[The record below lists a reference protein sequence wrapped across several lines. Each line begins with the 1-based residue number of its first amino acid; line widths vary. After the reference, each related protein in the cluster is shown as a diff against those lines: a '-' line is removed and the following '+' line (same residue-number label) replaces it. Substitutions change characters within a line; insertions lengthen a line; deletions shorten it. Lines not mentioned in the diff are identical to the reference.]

1 MAALG
6 RLVAEL
12 ALDSAQFTEG
22 LKRAE
27 KGFADFER
35 SLGKAATGALT
46 SFAGQ
51 LLAIETASRVA
62 DAAIKS
68 FTETVKGMAAID
80 DATEKTGA
88 AAESIAKLQAQAKIS
103 GQAFEPLESALIKLN
118 KGLSGSEDETKGAGK
133 ALEFLGI
140 NAKDAQGKMRDA
152 GEITIEVAKK
162 LSEFSDKGPL
172 KAALAMDLFGKSGAQ
187 LLPLFKDMASNAQ
200 ELENVF
206 VGNTEAA
213 DEYEKAIAR
222 LALQSEQ
229 LRRVVVSEILPA
241 INDFL
246 TAILNLKKEG
256 DGLQKTIADLAADG
270 SLAKWA
276 REATIAIGETIDSI
290 VVGIN
295 QFRAL
300 HLEVAALAQGAK
312 GALDLLAAG
321 AARAAG
327 DYGSSLKLFAEA
339 DERFEKARELS
350 AKATELAAT
359 KYSVYTTAI
368 SQQAGAF
375 DDARDRALKGAAAT
389 GELAKKTAEYTTT
402 ANGAKDATD
411 KFEKSLAD
419 LLEKLES
426 KDSGQD
432 ASFYKE
438 TRLLDEA
445 LAKGRI
451 TIDRYFASLDT
462 IFKHSPGY
470 IAETKRLEEATREL
484 AKAAEAEYQAALK
497 NYDVARMTEDVY
509 GDLWASMQKQ
519 LEATNQELA
528 LVGLTGA
535 AREKKLV
542 DMKLEIALT
551 QKLTDVEIKALDAQA
566 QKLKAA
572 IDNKAAAEDAIK
584 FLEEQAK
591 TTEQIS
597 KGFEDFFVDLFE
609 NGRDAFSNL
618 GNTIKQFFTKLAAQ
632 FATKFV
638 LNIGANLFSGGGSGG
653 FNLGSLFSGGSG
665 GGGFDLGSI
674 FGGGGSLLGQLPFQF
689 GAGPI
694 AGGTGLAGLASSL
707 GLESFA
713 TGLASAGAGLTANFA
728 TLGTA
733 LNSGIAAAGG
743 FASVLGAAIPVIGII
758 AGIASALGVFDDET
772 GIKIDNSVRDGRGRK
787 DIIDSALGQFDVSG
801 DIGNDAFQ
809 PLIDRVNQLDSYI
822 ADNLLTPDAL
832 AAVRENIQ
840 RISSDMTDW
849 FGFDDEAS
857 AKIAIEK
864 SSKLFLQQRYSI
876 AFNALEEG
884 AGDLITSFQGSAD
897 ELLVYIDKLARSAF
911 AIKQLN
917 LAVPGL
923 NLSIAAF
930 SELTETAQEAFTVL
944 ALSLE
949 SFVTDTNQTVADL
962 IEASTR
968 GVVASYE
975 LQAAKLAE
983 MRDQLADGTIGI
995 ETFASGITAL
1005 ATAYASATAK
1015 IAETKTALAELFG
1028 NTQEGFFL
1036 QTLGVEQK
1044 YKYFQD
1050 QAEALFAALGAA
1062 TDPETIDRLARQI
1075 DALQNSAFGLL
1086 SDADK
1091 TALSGQFISGSK
1103 AVEEL
1108 VLQRLQAAGDAL
1120 DKQNNNLKTV
1130 IADALADFAAQIK
1143 ETADLDRETALID
1156 RDTALTPR
1164 QLEITVKNDGN
1175 VEVRGNV

>member
-12 ALDSAQFTEG
+12 VLDSAQFTEG

-35 SLGKAATGALT
+35 SIGKAATGALT

-68 FTETVKGMAAID
+68 FTETVKGLAALD
-80 DATEKTGA
+80 DAAEKTGA
-88 AAESIAKLQAQAKIS
+88 TVESLAKLQAQAKIS
-103 GQAFEPLESALIKLN
+103 GQAFEGIESALIKLN

-133 ALEFLGI
+133 ALEYLGVK
-140 NAKDAQGKMRDA
+140 AKDAQGNLRDS
-152 GEITIEVAKK
+152 GEITLEVAKK
-162 LSEFSDKGPL
+162 LSEFSDKGPG

-276 REATIAIGETIDSI
+276 RDATIAIGETIDQTVI
-290 VVGIN
+290 GIN

-300 HLEVAALAQGAK
+300 FLEVSALAQGAK

-339 DERFEKARELS
+339 DERFAKARELS
-350 AKATELAAT
+350 AKASEVAAT

-389 GELAKKTAEYTTT
+389 DEASKKTAEYTTNVKAAGKAVAET
-402 ANGAKDATD
+402 TVLQKALTELFN
-411 KFEKSLAD
+411 
-419 LLEKLES
+419 KLENPDV
-426 KDSGQD
+426 DS
-432 ASFYKE
+432 A
-438 TRLLDEA
+438 LLKQTE
-445 LAKGRI
+445 L
-451 TIDRYFASLDT
+451 
-462 IFKHSPGY
+462 
-470 IAETKRLEEATREL
+470 L
-484 AKAAEAEYQAALK
+484 AKAFQVGAISAAKYADGLALAIAQSKTFADDQKKIAEGQAIINKALAQETETYLKGIDDQQAAL
-497 NYDVARMTEDVY
+497 D
-509 GDLWASMQKQ
+509 
-519 LEATNQELA
+519 A
-528 LVGLTGA
+528 LFKSLDAENEKLNEEVKALGLTNA
-535 AREKKLV
+535 ARDIYNINLAREKALKLAMSQSDIDRINALYDEKIAIV
-542 DMKLEIALT
+542 GVKQAHEDNLSALERY
-551 QKLTDVEIKALDAQA
+551 K
-566 QKLKAA
+566 
-572 IDNKAAAEDAIK
+572 
-584 FLEEQAK
+584 
-591 TTEQIS
+591 QIE
-597 KGFEDFFVDLFE
+597 GGIEDFFVDLFQ

-638 LNIGANLFSGGGSGG
+638 LNIAAGGGSSLNIGSG
-653 FNLGSLFSGGSG
+653 SFGSLFGNGFLGTGTTDDGVGG
-665 GGGFDLGSI
+665 I
-674 FGGGGSLLGQLPFQF
+674 VN
-689 GAGPI
+689 
-694 AGGTGLAGLASSL
+694 GTGLTGLLEKIPGIGGALSSGLSFLKDIPGLGIIASIAPLLAGLFKNEKGFKFDNSLLTGSNRKEIIGSSL
-707 GLESFA
+707 GSFDFA
-713 TGLASAGAGLTANFA
+713 GDFENKLVQPFISAINKIDDVFAKDFFNAETLASVKSQIQNLVNPEWYGGNSEEEIKANIEAASKQFLQARYGVAFDALEAGAGNLIRSFA
-728 TLGTA
+728 GTA
-733 LNSGIAAAGG
+733 DELIQYI
-743 FASVLGAAIPVIGII
+743 VKLQGAAV
-758 AGIASALGVFDDET
+758 
-772 GIKIDNSVRDGRGRK
+772 
-787 DIIDSALGQFDVSG
+787 
-801 DIGNDAFQ
+801 
-809 PLIDRVNQLDSYI
+809 
-822 ADNLLTPDAL
+822 
-832 AAVRENIQ
+832 
-840 RISSDMTDW
+840 
-849 FGFDDEAS
+849 
-857 AKIAIEK
+857 AIEK
-864 SSKLFLQQRYSI
+864 
-876 AFNALEEG
+876 
-884 AGDLITSFQGSAD
+884 
-897 ELLVYIDKLARSAF
+897 
-911 AIKQLN
+911 LN
-917 LAVPGL
+917 KIVPGL
-923 NLSIAAF
+923 NLSLAGFA
-930 SELTETAQEAFTVL
+930 SLSDSAREAVAVL
-944 ALSLE
+944 AVSIDA
-949 SFVTDTNQTVADL
+949 FATDTNKAVEDY
-962 IEASTR
+962 IETSTR

-1050 QAEALFAALGAA
+1050 QADALFAALGAA

>member
-35 SLGKAATGALT
+35 SIGKAATGALT

-162 LSEFSDKGPL
+162 LSEFSDKGPG

-187 LLPLFKDMASNAQ
+187 LLPLFKDMADNAE
-200 ELENVF
+200 ELSNVF

-213 DEYEKAIAR
+213 DQYEKSMAR

-256 DGLQKTIADLAADG
+256 DGLHKTIGDLAADG
-270 SLAKWA
+270 SLARWA
-276 REATIAIGETIDSI
+276 RDGTIALGEIIDKT
-290 VVGIN
+290 VYGIN
-295 QFRAL
+295 QFHAL
-300 HLEVAALAQGAK
+300 GLELGSLAQGAK
-312 GALDLLAAG
+312 GVLDSLAAG
-321 AARAAG
+321 LASSTGNYAAAA
-327 DYGSSLKLFAEA
+327 KLFEES
-339 DERFEKARELS
+339 DQRFAKAKELS
-350 AKATELAAT
+350 AEATRVAAIQVT
-359 KYSVYTTAI
+359 TYTNAV

-389 GELAKKTAEYTTT
+389 GEASKKTAEYTTNVK
-402 ANGAKDATD
+402 AAGKA
-411 KFEKSLAD
+411 
-419 LLEKLES
+419 
-426 KDSGQD
+426 
-432 ASFYKE
+432 
-438 TRLLDEA
+438 
-445 LAKGRI
+445 
-451 TIDRYFASLDT
+451 
-462 IFKHSPGY
+462 
-470 IAETKRLEEATREL
+470 IAETTVLQKALTELFNKLENPDVDSALLKQTELL
-484 AKAAEAEYQAALK
+484 AKAFQVGAISAAKYADGLAMAFAQSKTFADDQKKIAEGQAAINKALAQETETYLKGIDDQQAAL
-497 NYDVARMTEDVY
+497 D
-509 GDLWASMQKQ
+509 
-519 LEATNQELA
+519 A
-528 LVGLTGA
+528 LFKSLDAENEKLNEEVKALGLVNA
-535 AREKKLV
+535 EREIYNINLAREKALKLAMSQSDV
-542 DMKLEIALT
+542 DRINKLYDEKIAIVGVKQAHEDNLS
-551 QKLTDVEIKALDAQA
+551 ALERY
-566 QKLKAA
+566 K
-572 IDNKAAAEDAIK
+572 
-584 FLEEQAK
+584 
-591 TTEQIS
+591 QIE
-597 KGFEDFFVDLFE
+597 GGIEDFFVDLFN

-638 LNIGANLFSGGGSGG
+638 LNIAAGGLSGGIGGIAGALGLGGGDSSGG
-653 FNLGSLFSGGSG
+653 LDIGGVGGLLGLGS
-665 GGGFDLGSI
+665 
-674 FGGGGSLLGQLPFQF
+674 SLLGGSSLATAAGVYSSVVAGTGSILQGLTAGLSSLTG
-689 GAGPI
+689 GATAFLGVLGPI
-694 AGGTGLAGLASSL
+694 SLALGAIYLAWQAFGGDEQGFKFDNSLLTGDNRKEIISSSL
-707 GLESFA
+707 GNFDFAGDFENKLVQPFIDSINKIDDVFAKDLFNAQTLANVKDQIQNLVNPKWYGGNSEEEIKANIEAASKQFLQARYGVAFDALE
-713 TGLASAGAGLTANFA
+713 AGAGNLVRSFT
-728 TLGTA
+728 GTA
-733 LNSGIAAAGG
+733 DELIQYI
-743 FASVLGAAIPVIGII
+743 VKLQGAAV
-758 AGIASALGVFDDET
+758 
-772 GIKIDNSVRDGRGRK
+772 
-787 DIIDSALGQFDVSG
+787 
-801 DIGNDAFQ
+801 
-809 PLIDRVNQLDSYI
+809 
-822 ADNLLTPDAL
+822 
-832 AAVRENIQ
+832 
-840 RISSDMTDW
+840 
-849 FGFDDEAS
+849 
-857 AKIAIEK
+857 AIEK
-864 SSKLFLQQRYSI
+864 
-876 AFNALEEG
+876 
-884 AGDLITSFQGSAD
+884 
-897 ELLVYIDKLARSAF
+897 
-911 AIKQLN
+911 LN
-917 LAVPGL
+917 KIVPGL
-923 NLSIAAF
+923 NLSLAGFASLSDSAREAVSILAVSIEAF
-930 SELTETAQEAFTVL
+930 S
-944 ALSLE
+944 
-949 SFVTDTNQTVADL
+949 TDTSKAVEDY

-1050 QAEALFAALGAA
+1050 QADALFAALGAA

>member
-35 SLGKAATGALT
+35 SIGKAATGALT

-68 FTETVKGMAAID
+68 FTETVKGLAALD
-80 DATEKTGA
+80 DAAEKTGA
-88 AAESIAKLQAQAKIS
+88 TVESLAKLQAQAKIS
-103 GQAFEPLESALIKLN
+103 GQAFEGIESALIKLN

-140 NAKDAQGKMRDA
+140 KAKDAQGNLRDS
-152 GEITIEVAKK
+152 GEITLEVAKK
-162 LSEFSDKGPL
+162 LSEFSDKGPG

-213 DEYEKAIAR
+213 DQYEKSMAR

-276 REATIAIGETIDSI
+276 RDATIAIGETIDSI

-339 DERFEKARELS
+339 DDRFAKARELS
-350 AKATELAAT
+350 AKASELAAT

-389 GELAKKTAEYTTT
+389 GELTKKTAEYTTSVKAAGKAISET
-402 ANGAKDATD
+402 TVLQKALTELFN
-411 KFEKSLAD
+411 
-419 LLEKLES
+419 KLENPDV
-426 KDSGQD
+426 DS
-432 ASFYKE
+432 A
-438 TRLLDEA
+438 LLKQTE
-445 LAKGRI
+445 L
-451 TIDRYFASLDT
+451 
-462 IFKHSPGY
+462 
-470 IAETKRLEEATREL
+470 L
-484 AKAAEAEYQAALK
+484 AKAFQVGAISAAKYADGLALAIAQSKTFADDQKKIAEGQAAINKALAQETETYLKGIDDQQAAL
-497 NYDVARMTEDVY
+497 D
-509 GDLWASMQKQ
+509 
-519 LEATNQELA
+519 A
-528 LVGLTGA
+528 LFKSLDAENEKLNDEVKALGLVNA
-535 AREKKLV
+535 EREIYNINLAREKALKLAMSQSDV
-542 DMKLEIALT
+542 DRINKLYDEKIAIVGVKQAHEDNLS
-551 QKLTDVEIKALDAQA
+551 ALERY
-566 QKLKAA
+566 K
-572 IDNKAAAEDAIK
+572 
-584 FLEEQAK
+584 
-591 TTEQIS
+591 QIE
-597 KGFEDFFVDLFE
+597 GGIQDFFEDLFQ
-609 NGRDAFSNL
+609 NGRDAFANL
-618 GNTIKQFFTKLAAQ
+618 GNTIKQFFAKLAAQ

-638 LNIGANLFSGGGSGG
+638 LNIVAGGVSGG
-653 FNLGSLFSGGSG
+653 LG
-665 GGGFDLGSI
+665 
-674 FGGGGSLLGQLPFQF
+674 
-689 GAGPI
+689 
-694 AGGTGLAGLASSL
+694 
-707 GLESFA
+707 
-713 TGLASAGAGLTANFA
+713 
-728 TLGTA
+728 
-733 LNSGIAAAGG
+733 
-743 FASVLGAAIPVIGII
+743 
-758 AGIASALGVFDDET
+758 GIASALGLGGGDSSGGLDIGGIGSLLGAGSSLLGGTGFAAAGGVFSSVLAGTGSVLQGLTAGLSALTGGATAFLGVLGPIGLAVGAIFALWKAFGADEK
-772 GIKIDNSVRDGRGRK
+772 GFKFDNS
-787 DIIDSALGQFDVSG
+787 
-801 DIGNDAFQ
+801 
-809 PLIDRVNQLDSYI
+809 
-822 ADNLLTPDAL
+822 LLTGDNRKGIISSSLGNFDFAGDFENKLVEPFISAINRIDDVFAKDLFNAQTLADVKDQIQNLVNPDWYGGNSEEEIKANIEAASKQFLQARYGVAFDAL
-832 AAVRENIQ
+832 EAGAGNLVRSFAGTADELIQYIVKLQGAAV
-840 RISSDMTDW
+840 
-849 FGFDDEAS
+849 
-857 AKIAIEK
+857 AIEK
-864 SSKLFLQQRYSI
+864 
-876 AFNALEEG
+876 
-884 AGDLITSFQGSAD
+884 
-897 ELLVYIDKLARSAF
+897 
-911 AIKQLN
+911 LN
-917 LAVPGL
+917 KIVPGL
-923 NLSIAAF
+923 NLSLAGFAALSDSAREAVAVLAVSIEAF
-930 SELTETAQEAFTVL
+930 S
-944 ALSLE
+944 
-949 SFVTDTNQTVADL
+949 TDTSKAVEDY

-1050 QAEALFAALGAA
+1050 QAEALFAALGSA

>member
-35 SLGKAATGALT
+35 SIGKAATGALT

-51 LLAIETASRVA
+51 LVALETASRVA

-68 FTETVKGMAAID
+68 FTETVKGLAALD
-80 DATEKTGA
+80 DAAEKTGA
-88 AAESIAKLQAQAKIS
+88 TVESLAKLQAQAKIS

-162 LSEFSDKGPL
+162 LSEFSDKGPG

-187 LLPLFKDMASNAQ
+187 LLPLFKDMADNAE
-200 ELENVF
+200 ELSNVF

-213 DEYEKAIAR
+213 DQYEKSMAR

-256 DGLQKTIADLAADG
+256 DGLHKTIGDLAADG
-270 SLAKWA
+270 SLARWA
-276 REATIAIGETIDSI
+276 RDGTIALGEIIDKT
-290 VVGIN
+290 VYGIN
-295 QFRAL
+295 QFHAL
-300 HLEVAALAQGAK
+300 GLELGSLAQGAK
-312 GALDLLAAG
+312 GVLDSLAAG
-321 AARAAG
+321 LASSTGNYAAAA
-327 DYGSSLKLFAEA
+327 KLFEES
-339 DERFEKARELS
+339 DQRFAKAKELS
-350 AKATELAAT
+350 AEATRVAAIQVT
-359 KYSVYTTAI
+359 TYTTAI

-411 KFEKSLAD
+411 KLEKSLAD

-528 LVGLTGA
+528 LAGLTGA

-638 LNIGANLFSGGGSGG
+638 LNIAAGGLSGGIGGIAGALGLGGGDSSGG
-653 FNLGSLFSGGSG
+653 LDIGGVGGLLGLGS
-665 GGGFDLGSI
+665 
-674 FGGGGSLLGQLPFQF
+674 SLLGGSSLATAAGVYSSVVAGTGSILQGLTAGLSSLTG
-689 GAGPI
+689 GATAFLGVLGPI
-694 AGGTGLAGLASSL
+694 SLALGAIYLAWQAFGGDEKGFKFDNSLLTGDNRKGIISSSL
-707 GLESFA
+707 GNFDFAGDFENKLVEPFISAINRIDDVFAKDLFNAQTLADVKDQIQNLVNPDWYGGNSEEEIKANIEAASKQFLQARYGVAFDALE
-713 TGLASAGAGLTANFA
+713 AGAGNLVRSFT
-728 TLGTA
+728 GTA
-733 LNSGIAAAGG
+733 DELIQYI
-743 FASVLGAAIPVIGII
+743 VKLQGAAV
-758 AGIASALGVFDDET
+758 
-772 GIKIDNSVRDGRGRK
+772 
-787 DIIDSALGQFDVSG
+787 
-801 DIGNDAFQ
+801 
-809 PLIDRVNQLDSYI
+809 
-822 ADNLLTPDAL
+822 
-832 AAVRENIQ
+832 
-840 RISSDMTDW
+840 
-849 FGFDDEAS
+849 
-857 AKIAIEK
+857 AIEK
-864 SSKLFLQQRYSI
+864 
-876 AFNALEEG
+876 
-884 AGDLITSFQGSAD
+884 
-897 ELLVYIDKLARSAF
+897 
-911 AIKQLN
+911 LN
-917 LAVPGL
+917 KIVPGL
-923 NLSIAAF
+923 NLSLAGFASLSDSAREAVSILAVSIEAF
-930 SELTETAQEAFTVL
+930 S
-944 ALSLE
+944 
-949 SFVTDTNQTVADL
+949 TDTSKAVEDY

-1050 QAEALFAALGAA
+1050 QAEALFAALGSA

>member
-68 FTETVKGMAAID
+68 FTETVKGLAALD
-80 DATEKTGA
+80 DAAEKTGA
-88 AAESIAKLQAQAKIS
+88 TVESLAKLQAQAKIS
-103 GQAFEPLESALIKLN
+103 GQAFEGIESALIKLN

-140 NAKDAQGKMRDA
+140 KAKDAQGNLRDS
-152 GEITIEVAKK
+152 GEITLEVAKK
-162 LSEFSDKGPL
+162 LSEFSDKGPG

-200 ELENVF
+200 ELESIF

-213 DEYEKAIAR
+213 DEYEKAMAR

-276 REATIAIGETIDSI
+276 REATIAIGQTIDSI

-300 HLEVAALAQGAK
+300 HIEVAALAQGAK

-339 DERFEKARELS
+339 DDRFAKARELS
-350 AKATELAAT
+350 AKASELAAT

-389 GELAKKTAEYTTT
+389 DEASKKTAEYTTSVK
-402 ANGAKDATD
+402 AAGKA
-411 KFEKSLAD
+411 
-419 LLEKLES
+419 
-426 KDSGQD
+426 
-432 ASFYKE
+432 
-438 TRLLDEA
+438 
-445 LAKGRI
+445 
-451 TIDRYFASLDT
+451 
-462 IFKHSPGY
+462 
-470 IAETKRLEEATREL
+470 IAETTVLQKALTELFNKLENPDVDSALLKQTELL
-484 AKAAEAEYQAALK
+484 AKAFQVGAISAAKYADGLALAIAQSKTFADDQKKIAEGQVAINKALAQETETYLKGIDDQQAAL
-497 NYDVARMTEDVY
+497 D
-509 GDLWASMQKQ
+509 
-519 LEATNQELA
+519 A
-528 LVGLTGA
+528 LFKSLDAENEKLNEEVKALGLVNA
-535 AREKKLV
+535 EREIYNINLAREKALKLAMTQS
-542 DMKLEIALT
+542 DADRINKLYDEKIAIVGVKQAHEENLS
-551 QKLTDVEIKALDAQA
+551 ALERY
-566 QKLKAA
+566 K
-572 IDNKAAAEDAIK
+572 
-584 FLEEQAK
+584 
-591 TTEQIS
+591 QIE
-597 KGFEDFFVDLFE
+597 GGIQDFFVDLFQ

-638 LNIGANLFSGGGSGG
+638 LNI
-653 FNLGSLFSGGSG
+653 
-665 GGGFDLGSI
+665 
-674 FGGGGSLLGQLPFQF
+674 
-689 GAGPI
+689 
-694 AGGTGLAGLASSL
+694 
-707 GLESFA
+707 
-713 TGLASAGAGLTANFA
+713 
-728 TLGTA
+728 
-733 LNSGIAAAGG
+733 AAGG
-743 FASVLGAAIPVIGII
+743 LSGGIG
-758 AGIASALGVFDDET
+758 GIASALGLGGDASGGLDLGGIGSLFGVGSSLLGGTGFAAASGVFSSVLAGTGSVLQGLTAGLSALTGGATAFLGVLGPIGLAVGAIFALWKAFGSDEK
-772 GIKIDNSVRDGRGRK
+772 GFKFDNS
-787 DIIDSALGQFDVSG
+787 
-801 DIGNDAFQ
+801 
-809 PLIDRVNQLDSYI
+809 
-822 ADNLLTPDAL
+822 LLTGDNRKGIISSSLGNFDFAGDFENKLVEPFISAINRIDDVFAKDLFNAQTLADVKDQIQNLVNPDWYGGNSEEEIKANIEAASKQFLQARYGVAFDAL
-832 AAVRENIQ
+832 EAGAGNLVRSFAGTADELIQYIVKLQGAA
-840 RISSDMTDW
+840 T
-849 FGFDDEAS
+849 
-857 AKIAIEK
+857 AIEK
-864 SSKLFLQQRYSI
+864 
-876 AFNALEEG
+876 
-884 AGDLITSFQGSAD
+884 
-897 ELLVYIDKLARSAF
+897 
-911 AIKQLN
+911 LN
-917 LAVPGL
+917 KIVPGL
-923 NLSIAAF
+923 NLSLAGFAALSDSAREAVSILAVSIEAF
-930 SELTETAQEAFTVL
+930 S
-944 ALSLE
+944 
-949 SFVTDTNQTVADL
+949 TDTSKAVEDY

-1050 QAEALFAALGAA
+1050 QAEALFAALGTA

-1091 TALSGQFISGSK
+1091 TALSGQFIGGSK

-1120 DKQNNNLKTV
+1120 DKQNNSLKTV

>member
-35 SLGKAATGALT
+35 SIGKAATGALT

-68 FTETVKGMAAID
+68 FTETVKGLAALD
-80 DATEKTGA
+80 DAAEKTGA
-88 AAESIAKLQAQAKIS
+88 TVESLAKLQAQAKIS
-103 GQAFEPLESALIKLN
+103 GQAFEGIESALIKLN

-133 ALEFLGI
+133 ALEYLGVK
-140 NAKDAQGKMRDA
+140 AKDAQGNLRDS
-152 GEITIEVAKK
+152 GEITLEVAKK
-162 LSEFSDKGPL
+162 LSEFSDKGPG

-213 DEYEKAIAR
+213 DEYEKAMAR

-276 REATIAIGETIDSI
+276 RDATIAIGETIDQTVI
-290 VVGIN
+290 GIN

-300 HLEVAALAQGAK
+300 FLEVSALAQGAK

-339 DERFEKARELS
+339 DERFAKARELS
-350 AKATELAAT
+350 AKASEVAAT

-389 GELAKKTAEYTTT
+389 DEASKKTAEYTTNVKAAGKAVAET
-402 ANGAKDATD
+402 TVLQKALTELFN
-411 KFEKSLAD
+411 
-419 LLEKLES
+419 KLENPDV
-426 KDSGQD
+426 DS
-432 ASFYKE
+432 A
-438 TRLLDEA
+438 LLKQTE
-445 LAKGRI
+445 L
-451 TIDRYFASLDT
+451 
-462 IFKHSPGY
+462 
-470 IAETKRLEEATREL
+470 L
-484 AKAAEAEYQAALK
+484 AKAFQVGAISAAKYADGLALAIAQSKTFADDQKKIAEGQAIINKALAQETDAFLKGIDDQQAALDALFK
-497 NYDVARMTEDVY
+497 SLDAENEK
-509 GDLWASMQKQ
+509 L
-519 LEATNQELA
+519 NQEAKA
-528 LVGLTGA
+528 LGLTNA
-535 AREKKLV
+535 ARDIYNINLAREKALKLAMSQSDIDRINALYDEKIAIV
-542 DMKLEIALT
+542 GVKQAHEDNLSALERY
-551 QKLTDVEIKALDAQA
+551 K
-566 QKLKAA
+566 
-572 IDNKAAAEDAIK
+572 
-584 FLEEQAK
+584 
-591 TTEQIS
+591 QIE
-597 KGFEDFFVDLFE
+597 GGIEDFFVDLFQ

-638 LNIGANLFSGGGSGG
+638 LNI
-653 FNLGSLFSGGSG
+653 
-665 GGGFDLGSI
+665 
-674 FGGGGSLLGQLPFQF
+674 
-689 GAGPI
+689 
-694 AGGTGLAGLASSL
+694 
-707 GLESFA
+707 
-713 TGLASAGAGLTANFA
+713 
-728 TLGTA
+728 
-733 LNSGIAAAGG
+733 AAGG
-743 FASVLGAAIPVIGII
+743 LSGGIG
-758 AGIASALGVFDDET
+758 GIASALGLGGDASGGLDLGGIGSLLGVGSSLLGGTGFAAASGVFSSVLAGTGSVLQGLTAGLSALTGGATAFLGVLGPIGLAVGAIFALWKAFGADEK
-772 GIKIDNSVRDGRGRK
+772 GFKFDNS
-787 DIIDSALGQFDVSG
+787 
-801 DIGNDAFQ
+801 
-809 PLIDRVNQLDSYI
+809 
-822 ADNLLTPDAL
+822 LLTGDNRKGIISSSLGNFDFAGDFENKLVEPFISAINRIDDVFAKDLFNAQTLADVKDQIQNLVNPDWYGGNSEEEIKANIEAASKQFLQARYGVAFDAL
-832 AAVRENIQ
+832 EAGAGNLVRSFAGTADELIQYIVKLQGAAV
-840 RISSDMTDW
+840 
-849 FGFDDEAS
+849 
-857 AKIAIEK
+857 AIEK
-864 SSKLFLQQRYSI
+864 
-876 AFNALEEG
+876 
-884 AGDLITSFQGSAD
+884 
-897 ELLVYIDKLARSAF
+897 
-911 AIKQLN
+911 LN
-917 LAVPGL
+917 KIVPGL
-923 NLSIAAF
+923 NLSLAGFAAL
-930 SELTETAQEAFTVL
+930 SDSAREAVAVL
-944 ALSLE
+944 AVSIDA
-949 SFVTDTNQTVADL
+949 FATDTNKAVEDY

-1050 QAEALFAALGAA
+1050 QADALFAALGAA

>member
-35 SLGKAATGALT
+35 SIGKAATGALT

-68 FTETVKGMAAID
+68 FTETVKGLAALD
-80 DATEKTGA
+80 DAAEKTGA
-88 AAESIAKLQAQAKIS
+88 TVESLAKLQAQAKIS
-103 GQAFEPLESALIKLN
+103 GQAFEGIESALIKLN

-162 LSEFSDKGPL
+162 LSEFSDKGPG

-187 LLPLFKDMASNAQ
+187 LLPLFKDMADNAE
-200 ELENVF
+200 ELSNVF

-213 DEYEKAIAR
+213 DQYEKSMAR

-246 TAILNLKKEG
+246 TAILNLKKDG

-276 REATIAIGETIDSI
+276 REATIAIGQTIDSI

-638 LNIGANLFSGGGSGG
+638 LNIAGGGSSLNIGSG
-653 FNLGSLFSGGSG
+653 SFGSLFGNGFLGTGTTDDGVGG
-665 GGGFDLGSI
+665 I
-674 FGGGGSLLGQLPFQF
+674 VN
-689 GAGPI
+689 
-694 AGGTGLAGLASSL
+694 GTGLTGLLEKIPGIGGALSSGLSFLKDIPGLGIIASLAPLLAGLFKNEKGFKFDNSLLTGSNRKEIIGSSL
-707 GLESFA
+707 GSFDFA
-713 TGLASAGAGLTANFA
+713 GDFENKLVQPFISAINKIDDVFAKDFFDAETLASVKSQIQNLVNPKWYGGNSEEEIKANIEAASKQFLQARYGVAFDALEAGAGNLIRSFA
-728 TLGTA
+728 GTA
-733 LNSGIAAAGG
+733 DELIQYI
-743 FASVLGAAIPVIGII
+743 VKLQGAAV
-758 AGIASALGVFDDET
+758 
-772 GIKIDNSVRDGRGRK
+772 
-787 DIIDSALGQFDVSG
+787 
-801 DIGNDAFQ
+801 
-809 PLIDRVNQLDSYI
+809 
-822 ADNLLTPDAL
+822 
-832 AAVRENIQ
+832 
-840 RISSDMTDW
+840 
-849 FGFDDEAS
+849 
-857 AKIAIEK
+857 AIEK
-864 SSKLFLQQRYSI
+864 
-876 AFNALEEG
+876 
-884 AGDLITSFQGSAD
+884 
-897 ELLVYIDKLARSAF
+897 
-911 AIKQLN
+911 LN
-917 LAVPGL
+917 KIVPGL
-923 NLSIAAF
+923 NLSLAGFAAL
-930 SELTETAQEAFTVL
+930 SDSAREAVAVL
-944 ALSLE
+944 AVSIDA
-949 SFVTDTNQTVADL
+949 FATDTNKAVEDY